1 MFKCGGLQ
9 SKDIYCVAELDDKF
23 KKYLASYDRAERKKL
38 AEDIQRT
45 ILEKH
50 YFVPVFRHAFVNA
63 FGPRI
68 AAKKWQDIFPTITSG
83 YAYPWEDIALTDAAA
98 AK

>member
-1 MFKCGGLQ
+1 MERRNKQATQEFLGRWNE
-9 SKDIYCVAELDDKF
+9 AEK
-23 KKYLASYDRAERKKL
+23 ADRAERKKL

-45 ILEKH
+45 ILEEH

-83 YAYPWEDIALTDAAA
+83 YAYPWEDIALTAA